1 MMLLR
6 RILNRLHRLT
16 APSARGPNIPSSG
29 YYAED
34 DTDRWLRETFFQDTR
49 AGAMVEVGAAGPTF
63 LSMSRHFRESGW
75 RVLAIEPNPH
85 FVAMHEAAGSAVL
98 QYACGEEDADG
109 VDFEVV
115 FQPVPMAGGHVS
127 YESFSALRVKES
139 YRVHNPSITAQRI
152 KVNVRRLDTILAQ
165 HAPDLERLDLLSI
178 DVEGWELE
186 VLNGFSLERYAPR
199 VVLIENFVRDPGY
212 ETYMRRRGYRLYAD
226 RFPNQVYTPA

>member
-1 MMLLR
+1 MNRVLRKLFNRLLR
-6 RILNRLHRLT
+6 RRR
-16 APSARGPNIPSSG
+16 SVG

-34 DTDRWLRETFFQDTR
+34 DTDRWLRETFFRDTP

-85 FVAMHEAAGSAVL
+85 FIAMHQAAGSEVL
-98 QYACGEEDADG
+98 PYACGEQDADG

-115 FQPVPMAGGHVS
+115 LQPAAFAGGQVS
-127 YESFSALRVKES
+127 YESFSSLKVKDS
-139 YRVHNPSITAQRI
+139 YRVHNPSIKAQRI

-199 VVLIENFVRDPGY
+199 VVVIENFVRDPDY
-212 ETYMRRRGYRLYAD
+212 EAYMRRRAYQLYAD
-226 RFPNQVYTPA
+226 RFPNQIYTPVGTQKE